1 MNKDDFFYLGKITKP
16 HGYKGAMVLFLDVD
30 DPSLYHHLDG
40 IFLDIR
46 GQLIPHFIQRA
57 DPRAKQLIIELEG
70 VEGAEMAEA
79 MRNVEAYL
87 PIDLLPKL
95 SGIQFYYHEVIGFE
109 LLDVEYGSVGQITHI
124 VEHASNPLFAVDHDG
139 IELLLPMRDEHMVK
153 VDREAKQITVKAP
166 EGLIDVYL
174 GNANERDED

>member
-30 DPSLYHHLDG
+30 DPTVYHDIDG

-46 GQLIPHFIQRA
+46 GQLIPYFIERA

-70 VEGAEMAEA
+70 VEGAEMAEEL
-79 MRNVEAYL
+79 RNVEAYL
-87 PIDLLPKL
+87 PLNLLPKL
-95 SGIQFYYHEVIGFE
+95 SGIQFYYHEVIGFD
-109 LLDVEYGSVGQITHI
+109 LIDLDFGPVGEITHI
-124 VEHASNPLFAVDHDG
+124 VEHPSNPLFAVDHNG
-139 IELLLPMRDEHMVK
+139 QEILLPMGDEHMVK
-153 VDREAKQITVKAP
+153 VDREKREITVNAP

-174 GNANERDED
+174 GDAKQSDED